1 MISVRDTGIG
11 IEATLLPRVFE
22 AYTQAHGT
30 LARSRGGLGLGLA
43 LVKGVVDLHGG
54 SVAAVSDGPGTGTE
68 VTVELPLSEPAS
80 AGLRGNPSV
89 GTSAIRS
96 RRILIIE
103 DNPDSADS
111 LKLYLE
117 LHGHAVLTARS
128 GPEGIKLAGESPP
141 EVVICDVGLPGM
153 DGYAVAGELRR
164 LVAPSPILI
173 IAVSGHGPRK
183 GAENEPDKLFDY
195 YLLKPAEP
203 DRVCRL
209 ISAEFLPS

>member
-1 MISVRDTGIG
+1 
-11 IEATLLPRVFE
+11 
-22 AYTQAHGT
+22 
-30 LARSRGGLGLGLA
+30 
-43 LVKGVVDLHGG
+43 
-54 SVAAVSDGPGTGTE
+54 
-68 VTVELPLSEPAS
+68 
-80 AGLRGNPSV
+80 
-89 GTSAIRS
+89 
-96 RRILIIE
+96 
-103 DNPDSADS
+103 
-111 LKLYLE
+111 

-128 GPEGIKLAGESPP
+128 GPEGLKLAGESPP

-203 DRVCRL
+203 DRVCR
-209 ISAEFLPS
+209 